1 MNNKPYPRNYNTEEV
16 QKLSSIVGKATVSGG
31 TDLVQLGYF
40 DGVQGKEA
48 QYAHFLMYYMAW
60 CNGHREYLLEQ
71 SKPVA
76 Q

>member
-1 MNNKPYPRNYNTEEV
+1 MNHKPHSPNSNTKEIADI
-16 QKLSSIVGKATVSGG
+16 SSIVGKATVSGG
-31 TDLVQLGYF
+31 TDLVVLGYS
-40 DGVQGKEA
+40 DGVEGKEA

-76 Q
+76 

>member
-1 MNNKPYPRNYNTEEV
+1 MNYKPYSQNCNTKEV
-16 QKLSSIVGKATVSGG
+16 ANISSIVGKATVSGG
-31 TDLVQLGYF
+31 TDLVVLGYS
-40 DGVQGKEA
+40 DGVEGKEA

-76 Q
+76 